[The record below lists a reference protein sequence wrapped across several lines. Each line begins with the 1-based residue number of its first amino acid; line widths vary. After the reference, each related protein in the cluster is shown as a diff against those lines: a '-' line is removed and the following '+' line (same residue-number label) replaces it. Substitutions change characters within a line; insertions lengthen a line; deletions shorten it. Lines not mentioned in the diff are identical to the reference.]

1 MYTVRTENES
11 SLEPTL
17 LKQKLQLVVLAK
29 DSKSQTLYHWDN
41 RVKTYLSL
49 GYLAPD
55 SEIISDYTQL
65 TASIHPLFGAIAYL
79 ILPGFESLGKIQF
92 GYTNYYEWSREREWE
107 QSIVDINLHPID
119 RYTYYIET
127 SLHKDIEKLLT
138 KDVLLLHENNLLD
151 INIQSKAIVKELTL
165 NGRKQFNLTIS
176 TSKGEYPLSTK
187 FSYLN
192 PEYLGKIVSFTIRK
206 IKESGYDLEVRLL
219 ENGGQTP
226 IGKFT
231 TSTGSKDSLKKLWA
245 AGIIANGRPNQPP
258 QINQDIFKQVQ
269 LLPSGR
275 DFKLNIYD
283 SQKLSLQANNNSFDL
298 NLLPAPPNLPGVNIS
313 SNSEDYLGKTLAT
326 ALGKLYMT
334 KPNSALEEVAYEL
347 FKDNSNLVER
357 IVLSGGIEWL
367 KSCFHRKSNSEFSG
381 DAETSKLVKA
391 IISAYRRLE

>member
-1 MYTVRTENES
+1 MYTIRTESES

-17 LKQKLQLVVLAK
+17 LKQKLQLFVLAR
-29 DSKSQTLYHWDN
+29 DSKNQKLYYWDN
-41 RVKTYLSL
+41 RVNTYLNL

-55 SEIISDYTQL
+55 SETIPDYTQL
-65 TASIHPLFGAIAYL
+65 TGSIHPLFGAIAYL

-107 QSIVDINLHPID
+107 QSIVDINLHPIN

-127 SLHKDIEKLLT
+127 SLHKHIEKLLT
-138 KDVLLLHENNLLD
+138 KDVLVLHENNLLSID
-151 INIQSKAIVKELTL
+151 IQSKAIVKELTID
-165 NGRKQFNLTIS
+165 GKKQFNLTIS
-176 TSKGEYPLSTK
+176 TNNGEYPLSTK

-192 PEYLGKIVSFTIRK
+192 SEHLGKIANFTIK
-206 IKESGYDLEVRLL
+206 NFKESGYDLEVRLL
-219 ENGGQTP
+219 ENGEQTP

-258 QINQDIFKQVQ
+258 QVNQDVFKQVQ
-269 LLPSGR
+269 LLPSGK

-283 SQKLSLQANNNSFDL
+283 SQKLSIQANNNSFDL
-298 NLLPAPPNLPGVNIS
+298 NLLSAPPNLPGVNIS
-313 SNSEDYLGKTLAT
+313 TDSEDYLGKTLAT

-334 KPNSALEEVAYEL
+334 KPNSDLEEVAYEL
-347 FKDNSNLVER
+347 FKANSNLVER
-357 IVLSGGIEWL
+357 IVFSGGVEWL
-367 KSCFHRKSNSEFSG
+367 KTCFHHKSNSEFSG

-391 IISAYRRLE
+391 IISAYKRL